1 MRYNF
6 TMAHKLEKGRCT
18 LRLGARGR
26 LVLPAE
32 VRRTLS
38 WKEGDRILLLVGRD
52 GRVSLST
59 LRAGIRD
66 LQRRFRHL
74 KAGGSMADELLRE
87 RREEARRED
96 AGR

>member
-1 MRYNF
+1 MWYNLP
-6 TMAHKLEKGRCT
+6 MAHKLEKGRCT

-32 VRRTLS
+32 VCRTLDM
-38 WKEGDRILLLVGRD
+38 KAGDRILLTVGKD
-52 GRVSLST
+52 GRISLTT
-59 LRAGIRD
+59 LKAAIRD

-87 RREEARRED
+87 RREEAARED
-96 AGR
+96 AGP